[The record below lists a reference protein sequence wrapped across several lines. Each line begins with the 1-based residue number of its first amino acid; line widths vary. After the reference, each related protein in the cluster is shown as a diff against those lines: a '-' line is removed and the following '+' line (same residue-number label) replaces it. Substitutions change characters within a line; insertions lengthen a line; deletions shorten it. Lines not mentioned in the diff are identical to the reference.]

1 MDDRNLY
8 APPASDVTQVDGPT
22 DRSNE
27 FFVIAPGKFWLL
39 FIATFSLYQLYW
51 FYMHWA
57 RYRGAHRVTVWPLP
71 RALFSLFFV
80 HALANRIAESLRAS
94 GRTFAWTPA
103 FPATVYLLAQLISN
117 LIDRIPLPGW
127 SDATKNLVLMLMIV
141 PTGLAMAQIQA
152 AANVA
157 CNDPR
162 GESNRR
168 LTPANYVWLAVCGLL
183 WVLIGFGLTA

>member
-8 APPASDVTQVDGPT
+8 APPASDVTQVDGPR

-27 FFVIAPGKFWLL
+27 FFVISPGKFWLL

-57 RYRGAHRVTVWPLP
+57 RYRRAHPVTVWPLA
-71 RALFSLFFV
+71 RAIFSLFFA
-80 HALANRIAESLRAS
+80 HALANRIAQSLRAS
-94 GRTFAWTPA
+94 GRTFAWKPA
-103 FPATVYLLAQLISN
+103 FAATVYVLAQLISN

-127 SDATKNLVLMLMIV
+127 SDSSKELVLVLMIV

-157 CNDPR
+157 CGDPR

-168 LTPANYVWLAVCGLL
+168 LTPANYAWLAVCVLL
-183 WVLIGFGLTA
+183 WALIGFGMSG